1 MLMDIRE
8 CLLHDS
14 KQQGFDGRRKASLA
28 IADERDPDSAAV
40 AEFFHEPFHR
50 GGQSDLIQKW
60 RVQEMRK
67 RTAFGETELDDI
79 LQMVR
84 AFFVDRRCVGNTR
97 GKAY

>member
-14 KQQGFDGRRKASLA
+14 KQQGLDGRRKTSLA
-28 IADERDPDSAAV
+28 IADERDPDFTAV
-40 AEFFHEPFHR
+40 SEFFHEPFYR

-67 RTAFGETELDDI
+67 STAFGETELDDM
-79 LQMVR
+79 LQIVR
-84 AFFVDRRCVGNTR
+84 AFFVDRRCVGNQR
-97 GKAY
+97 CKA